1 MFRTEGEGKA
11 FGKTTLSNLEGT
23 SNLFWIHAIL
33 AAIVIP
39 IVSLLKNNYFI
50 EYLKTKIC

>member
-1 MFRTEGEGKA
+1 MFQTEGDSKA
-11 FGKTTLSNLEGT
+11 FGKTTLSNLEET

-39 IVSLLKNNYFI
+39 IVS
-50 EYLKTKIC
+50 